1 MAKNFGSAGSAKTI
15 KAVAQASNE
24 KANVITVKMVSDE
37 NLFDYAKNNEDITDT
52 TDLEN
57 SMKELGFT
65 DPIEATGYG
74 MEEGKYTIVSG
85 HRRRMAGRNVGIK
98 TFPVIVKTFKSD
110 EEIRNYVLLANS
122 QRDSAKDPLLFCK
135 RYKMHEEYLKE
146 ANFKGSVRE
155 EIAKRLGISTQ
166 QADRYNQMNKV
177 ILPVWDMIRDEKV
190 GMSSVLPM
198 ATLTEVEQEEVLTIF
213 KEALD
218 NKQSLTRDLCSKLIK
233 GYKEGKK
240 SYLEII
246 QIEMS
251 EVMNPPVMPMSSQ
264 YIVDNGEGGSR
275 ESDNPFPRNNETNY
289 DYSHREGLESGKDPY
304 ADERLTP
311 EDYAVINGSGNG
323 EPTAENGEP
332 KEKEKKP
339 PLTEEEKKILN
350 GEKISQNLGKI
361 ESLLNDF
368 YEFEDKDKAE
378 AVMKTMG
385 SVIKLMVAEMDTISD
400 DYECADSFKKTI
412 KDVVSDM
419 SEYTEE

>member
-1 MAKNFGSAGSAKTI
+1 MAKNFGNAGSAKTI

-37 NLFDYAKNNEDITDT
+37 NLIDYAKNNEDITDT

-65 DPIEATGYG
+65 DPIEATDYG

-98 TFPVIVKTFKSD
+98 TFPVIVKHFKSD
-110 EEIRNYVLLANS
+110 EEVRNYVLLANS

-177 ILPVWDMIRDEKV
+177 ILPVWDMIREEKV

-198 ATLTEVEQEEVLTIF
+198 ATLTEAEQEEVLTIF
-213 KEALD
+213 NEALD
-218 NKQSLTRDLCSKLIK
+218 NQQNLTRDLCSKLIK

-246 QIEMS
+246 QIEMNN
-251 EVMNPPVMPMSSQ
+251 VMTPPVMPISSQ
-264 YIVDNGEGGSR
+264 YIVDNGEGGAR
-275 ESDNPFPRNNETNY
+275 ENDNPFPRNNEVNY
-289 DYSHREGLESGKDPY
+289 DYSHREDYSDLKTPEDDYKE
-304 ADERLTP
+304 ERLTE
-311 EDYAVINGSGNG
+311 EDYKAIELASKQAQ
-323 EPTAENGEP
+323 AETEEDG
-332 KEKEKKP
+332 KEKKK
-339 PLTEEEKKILN
+339 LTEEEKMLIAGENIQKNLAKLDTQLSNFYKFISN
-350 GEKISQNLGKI
+350 GQAEDVLYKMFELMTVLQSEAHEIADEYDLKEKL
-361 ESLLNDF
+361 E
-368 YEFEDKDKAE
+368 EFEKQFNVE
-378 AVMKTMG
+378 
-385 SVIKLMVAEMDTISD
+385 I
-400 DYECADSFKKTI
+400 
-412 KDVVSDM
+412 
-419 SEYTEE
+419 

>member
-1 MAKNFGSAGSAKTI
+1 MAKNFGNAGSAKTI

-37 NLFDYAKNNEDITDT
+37 NLIDYAKNNEDITDT

-65 DPIEATGYG
+65 DPIEATDYG

-98 TFPVIVKTFKSD
+98 TFPVIVKHFKSD
-110 EEIRNYVLLANS
+110 EEVRNYVLLANS

-177 ILPVWDMIRDEKV
+177 ILPVWDMIREEKV

-198 ATLTEVEQEEVLTIF
+198 ATLTEAEQEEVLTSF
-213 KEALD
+213 NEALD
-218 NKQSLTRDLCSKLIK
+218 NQQNLTRDLCSKLIK

-246 QIEMS
+246 QIEMNNA
-251 EVMNPPVMPMSSQ
+251 MTPPVMPISSQ
-264 YIVDNGEGGSR
+264 YIVDNGEGGAR
-275 ESDNPFPRNNETNY
+275 ENDNPFPRNNEVNY
-289 DYSHREGLESGKDPY
+289 DYSHREDYSDLKTPEDDYKE
-304 ADERLTP
+304 ERLTE
-311 EDYAVINGSGNG
+311 EDYKAIELASKQAQ
-323 EPTAENGEP
+323 AETEEDG
-332 KEKEKKP
+332 KEKKK
-339 PLTEEEKKILN
+339 LTEEEKMLIAGENIQKNLAKLDTQLSNFYKFISN
-350 GEKISQNLGKI
+350 GQAEDVLYKMFELMVVLQSEAHEIADEYDLKEKL
-361 ESLLNDF
+361 E
-368 YEFEDKDKAE
+368 EFEKQFNVE
-378 AVMKTMG
+378 
-385 SVIKLMVAEMDTISD
+385 I
-400 DYECADSFKKTI
+400 
-412 KDVVSDM
+412 
-419 SEYTEE
+419 

>member
-1 MAKNFGSAGSAKTI
+1 MAKNFGNAGSAKTI

-37 NLFDYAKNNEDITDT
+37 NLIDYAKNNEDITDT

-65 DPIEATGYG
+65 DPIEATDYG

-98 TFPVIVKTFKSD
+98 TFPVIVKHFKSD
-110 EEIRNYVLLANS
+110 EEVRNYVLLANS

-177 ILPVWDMIRDEKV
+177 ILPVWDMIREEKV

-198 ATLTEVEQEEVLTIF
+198 ATLTEAEQEEVLTIF
-213 KEALD
+213 NEALD
-218 NKQSLTRDLCSKLIK
+218 NQQNLTRDLCSKLIK

-246 QIEMS
+246 QIEMNNA
-251 EVMNPPVMPMSSQ
+251 MTTPVMPISSQ
-264 YIVDNGEGGSR
+264 YIVDNGEGGAR
-275 ESDNPFPRNNETNY
+275 ENDNPFPRNNEVNY
-289 DYSHREGLESGKDPY
+289 DYSHREDYSDLKTPEDDYKE
-304 ADERLTP
+304 ERLTE
-311 EDYAVINGSGNG
+311 EDYKAIELASKQAQ
-323 EPTAENGEP
+323 AETEEDG
-332 KEKEKKP
+332 KEKKK
-339 PLTEEEKKILN
+339 LTEEEKMLIAGENIQKNLAKLDTQLSNFYKFISN
-350 GEKISQNLGKI
+350 GQAEDVLYKMFELMVVLQSEAHEIADEYDLKEKL
-361 ESLLNDF
+361 E
-368 YEFEDKDKAE
+368 EFEKQFNVE
-378 AVMKTMG
+378 
-385 SVIKLMVAEMDTISD
+385 I
-400 DYECADSFKKTI
+400 
-412 KDVVSDM
+412 
-419 SEYTEE
+419 

>member
-1 MAKNFGSAGSAKTI
+1 MAKNFGNAGSAKTI

-37 NLFDYAKNNEDITDT
+37 NLIDYAKNNEDITDT

-65 DPIEATGYG
+65 DPIEATDYG

-98 TFPVIVKTFKSD
+98 TFPVIVKHFKSD
-110 EEIRNYVLLANS
+110 EEVRNYVLLANS

-177 ILPVWDMIRDEKV
+177 ILPVWDMIREEKV

-198 ATLTEVEQEEVLTIF
+198 ATLTEAEQEEVLTIF
-213 KEALD
+213 NEALD
-218 NKQSLTRDLCSKLIK
+218 NQQNLTRDLCSKLIK

-246 QIEMS
+246 QIEMNNA
-251 EVMNPPVMPMSSQ
+251 MTPPVMPISSQ
-264 YIVDNGEGGSR
+264 YIVDNGEGGAR
-275 ESDNPFPRNNETNY
+275 ENDNPFPRNNEVNY
-289 DYSHREGLESGKDPY
+289 DYSHREDYSDLKTPEDDYKE
-304 ADERLTP
+304 ERLTE
-311 EDYAVINGSGNG
+311 EDYKAIELASKQAQ
-323 EPTAENGEP
+323 AETEEDG
-332 KEKEKKP
+332 KEKKK
-339 PLTEEEKKILN
+339 LTEEEKMLIAGENIQKNLAKLDTQLSNFYKFISN
-350 GEKISQNLGKI
+350 GQAEDVLYKMFELMVVLQSESHEIADEYDLKEKL
-361 ESLLNDF
+361 E
-368 YEFEDKDKAE
+368 EFEKQFNVE
-378 AVMKTMG
+378 
-385 SVIKLMVAEMDTISD
+385 I
-400 DYECADSFKKTI
+400 
-412 KDVVSDM
+412 
-419 SEYTEE
+419 

>member
-1 MAKNFGSAGSAKTI
+1 MAKNFGNAGSAKTI

-37 NLFDYAKNNEDITDT
+37 NLIDYAKNNEDITDT

-65 DPIEATGYG
+65 DPIEATDYG

-98 TFPVIVKTFKSD
+98 TFPVIVKHFKSD
-110 EEIRNYVLLANS
+110 EEVRNYVLLANS

-177 ILPVWDMIRDEKV
+177 ILPVWDMIREEKV

-198 ATLTEVEQEEVLTIF
+198 ATLTEAEQEEVLTIF
-213 KEALD
+213 NEALD
-218 NKQSLTRDLCSKLIK
+218 NQQNLTRDLCSKLIK

-246 QIEMS
+246 QIEMNNA
-251 EVMNPPVMPMSSQ
+251 MTPPVMPISSQ
-264 YIVDNGEGGSR
+264 YIVDNGEGGAR
-275 ESDNPFPRNNETNY
+275 ENDNPFPRNNEVNY
-289 DYSHREGLESGKDPY
+289 DYSHREDYSDLK
-304 ADERLTP
+304 TP
-311 EDYAVINGSGNG
+311 EDDYKAIELASKQAQ
-323 EPTAENGEP
+323 AETEEDG
-332 KEKEKKP
+332 KEKKK
-339 PLTEEEKKILN
+339 LTEEEKMLIAGENIQKNLAKLDTQLSNFYKFISN
-350 GEKISQNLGKI
+350 GQAEDVLYKMFELMTVLQSEAHEIADEYDLKEKL
-361 ESLLNDF
+361 E
-368 YEFEDKDKAE
+368 EFEKQFNVE
-378 AVMKTMG
+378 
-385 SVIKLMVAEMDTISD
+385 I
-400 DYECADSFKKTI
+400 
-412 KDVVSDM
+412 
-419 SEYTEE
+419 

>member
-1 MAKNFGSAGSAKTI
+1 MAKNFGNAGSAKTI

-37 NLFDYAKNNEDITDT
+37 NLIDYAKNNEDITDT

-65 DPIEATGYG
+65 DPIEATDYG

-98 TFPVIVKTFKSD
+98 TFPVIVKHFKSD
-110 EEIRNYVLLANS
+110 EEVRNYVLLANS

-177 ILPVWDMIRDEKV
+177 ILPVWDMIREEKV

-198 ATLTEVEQEEVLTIF
+198 ATLTEAEQEEVLTIF
-213 KEALD
+213 NEALD
-218 NKQSLTRDLCSKLIK
+218 NQQNLTRDLCSKLIK

-246 QIEMS
+246 QIEMNNA
-251 EVMNPPVMPMSSQ
+251 MTPPVMPISSQ
-264 YIVDNGEGGSR
+264 YIVDNGEGGAR
-275 ESDNPFPRNNETNY
+275 ENDNPFPRNNEVNY
-289 DYSHREGLESGKDPY
+289 DYSHREDYSDLK
-304 ADERLTP
+304 TP
-311 EDYAVINGSGNG
+311 EDDY
-323 EPTAENGEP
+323 
-332 KEKEKKP
+332 KEER
-339 PLTEEEKKILN
+339 LTEEEKMLIAGENIQKNLAKLDTQLSNFYKFISN
-350 GEKISQNLGKI
+350 GQAEDVLYKMFELMVVLQSEAHEIADEYDLKEKL
-361 ESLLNDF
+361 E
-368 YEFEDKDKAE
+368 EFEKQFNVE
-378 AVMKTMG
+378 
-385 SVIKLMVAEMDTISD
+385 I
-400 DYECADSFKKTI
+400 
-412 KDVVSDM
+412 
-419 SEYTEE
+419 

>member
-1 MAKNFGSAGSAKTI
+1 MAKNFGNAGSAKTI

-37 NLFDYAKNNEDITDT
+37 NLIDYAKNNEDITDT

-65 DPIEATGYG
+65 DPIEATDYG

-98 TFPVIVKTFKSD
+98 TFPVIVKHFKSD
-110 EEIRNYVLLANS
+110 EEVRNYVLLANS

-177 ILPVWDMIRDEKV
+177 ILPVWDMIREEKV

-198 ATLTEVEQEEVLTIF
+198 ATLTEAEQEEVLTIF
-213 KEALD
+213 NEALD
-218 NKQSLTRDLCSKLIK
+218 NQQNLTRDLCSKLIK

-246 QIEMS
+246 QIEMNNA
-251 EVMNPPVMPMSSQ
+251 MTPPVMPISSQ
-264 YIVDNGEGGSR
+264 YIVDNGEGGAR
-275 ESDNPFPRNNETNY
+275 ENDNPFPRNNEVNY
-289 DYSHREGLESGKDPY
+289 DYSHREDYSDLKTPEDDYKE
-304 ADERLTP
+304 ERLTE
-311 EDYAVINGSGNG
+311 EDYKAIELASKQAQ
-323 EPTAENGEP
+323 AETEEDG
-332 KEKEKKP
+332 KEKKK
-339 PLTEEEKKILN
+339 LTEEEKMLIAGENIQKNLAKLDTQLSNFYKFISN
-350 GEKISQNLGKI
+350 GQAEDVLYKMFELMVVLQSEAHEIADEYDLKEKL
-361 ESLLNDF
+361 E
-368 YEFEDKDKAE
+368 EFEKQFNVE
-378 AVMKTMG
+378 
-385 SVIKLMVAEMDTISD
+385 I
-400 DYECADSFKKTI
+400 
-412 KDVVSDM
+412 
-419 SEYTEE
+419 

>member
-37 NLFDYAKNNEDITDT
+37 NLVDYAKNNEDITNT
-52 TDLEN
+52 ADLEN

-65 DPIEATGYG
+65 DPIEATDFG

-98 TFPVIVKTFKSD
+98 TFPVIVKRFKS
-110 EEIRNYVLLANS
+110 EEEVRNYVLLANS

-146 ANFKGSVRE
+146 AKFKGSVRE

-198 ATLTEVEQEEVLTIF
+198 ATLTETEQEEVLTIF
-213 KEALD
+213 NEALD
-218 NKQSLTRDLCSKLIK
+218 NKQNLTREMCGKLIK
-233 GYKEGKK
+233 GYKEGKR

-246 QIEMS
+246 QVEMS
-251 EVMNPPVMPMSSQ
+251 EVMNSPVNTPVMNINTEPSETKSN
-264 YIVDNGEGGSR
+264 D
-275 ESDNPFPRNNETNY
+275 DPFPRNNEINY
-289 DYSHREGLESGKDPY
+289 DYSHREGLGSNKDPY

-311 EDYAVINGSGNG
+311 EDYEVINRSGNG
-323 EPTAENGEP
+323 EEKTTESGKP

-339 PLTEEEKKILN
+339 PLTDEEKKLLN
-350 GEKISQNLGKI
+350 GEKVSYNLGKI
-361 ESLLNDF
+361 ESLLNEI
-368 YEFEDKDKAE
+368 YKFESNEKAE

-385 SVIKLMVAEMDTISD
+385 SVIRLMVAEMDAIAD
-400 DYECADSFKKTI
+400 DYKCTESFQKTL
-412 KDVVSDM
+412 KDVVSEM
-419 SEYTEE
+419 KEYMEE

>member
-1 MAKNFGSAGSAKTI
+1 MAKNFGNAGSPKTI

-37 NLFDYAKNNEDITDT
+37 NLIDYAKNNEDITDT

-65 DPIEATGYG
+65 DPIEATDYG

-98 TFPVIVKTFKSD
+98 TFPVIVKHFKSD
-110 EEIRNYVLLANS
+110 EEVRNYVLLANS

-177 ILPVWDMIRDEKV
+177 ILPVWDMIREEKV

-198 ATLTEVEQEEVLTIF
+198 ATLTEAEQEEVLTIF
-213 KEALD
+213 NEALD
-218 NKQSLTRDLCSKLIK
+218 NQQNLTRDLCSKLIK

-246 QIEMS
+246 QIEMNNA
-251 EVMNPPVMPMSSQ
+251 MTPPVMPISSQ
-264 YIVDNGEGGSR
+264 YIVDNGEGGAR
-275 ESDNPFPRNNETNY
+275 GNDNPFPRNNEVNY
-289 DYSHREGLESGKDPY
+289 DYSHREDYSDLKTPEDDYKE
-304 ADERLTP
+304 ERLTE
-311 EDYAVINGSGNG
+311 EDYKAIELASKQAQ
-323 EPTAENGEP
+323 AETEEDG
-332 KEKEKKP
+332 KEKKK
-339 PLTEEEKKILN
+339 LTEEEKMLIAGENIQKNLAKLDTQLSNFYKFISN
-350 GEKISQNLGKI
+350 GQAEDVLYKMFELMVVLQSEAHEIADEYDLKEKL
-361 ESLLNDF
+361 E
-368 YEFEDKDKAE
+368 EFEKRFNVE
-378 AVMKTMG
+378 
-385 SVIKLMVAEMDTISD
+385 I
-400 DYECADSFKKTI
+400 
-412 KDVVSDM
+412 
-419 SEYTEE
+419 

>member
-1 MAKNFGSAGSAKTI
+1 MAKNFGNAGSAKTI

-37 NLFDYAKNNEDITDT
+37 NLIDYAKNNEDITDT

-65 DPIEATGYG
+65 DPIEATDYG

-98 TFPVIVKTFKSD
+98 TFPVIVKHFKSD
-110 EEIRNYVLLANS
+110 EEVRNYVLLANS

-177 ILPVWDMIRDEKV
+177 ILPVWDMIREEKV

-198 ATLTEVEQEEVLTIF
+198 ATLTEAEQEEVLTIF
-213 KEALD
+213 NEALD
-218 NKQSLTRDLCSKLIK
+218 NQQNLTRDLCSKLIK

-246 QIEMS
+246 QIEMNNA
-251 EVMNPPVMPMSSQ
+251 MTPPVMPISSQ
-264 YIVDNGEGGSR
+264 YIVDNGEGGAR
-275 ESDNPFPRNNETNY
+275 ENDNPFPRNNEVNY
-289 DYSHREGLESGKDPY
+289 DYSHRE
-304 ADERLTP
+304 
-311 EDYAVINGSGNG
+311 DYSR
-323 EPTAENGEP
+323 
-332 KEKEKKP
+332 
-339 PLTEEEKKILN
+339 
-350 GEKISQNLGKI
+350 
-361 ESLLNDF
+361 
-368 YEFEDKDKAE
+368 
-378 AVMKTMG
+378 
-385 SVIKLMVAEMDTISD
+385 
-400 DYECADSFKKTI
+400 FKNTGR
-412 KDVVSDM
+412 
-419 SEYTEE
+419 

>member
-1 MAKNFGSAGSAKTI
+1 MAKNFGNAGSAKTI

-37 NLFDYAKNNEDITDT
+37 NLIDYAKNNEDITDT

-65 DPIEATGYG
+65 DPIEATDYG

-98 TFPVIVKTFKSD
+98 TFPVIVKHFKSD
-110 EEIRNYVLLANS
+110 EEVRNYVLLANS

-177 ILPVWDMIRDEKV
+177 ILPVWDMIREEKV

-198 ATLTEVEQEEVLTIF
+198 ATLTEAEQEEVLTIF
-213 KEALD
+213 NEALD
-218 NKQSLTRDLCSKLIK
+218 NQQNLTRDLCSKLIK

-246 QIEMS
+246 QIEMNNA
-251 EVMNPPVMPMSSQ
+251 MTPPVMPISSQ
-264 YIVDNGEGGSR
+264 YIVDNGEGGAR
-275 ESDNPFPRNNETNY
+275 ENDNPFPRNNEVNY
-289 DYSHREGLESGKDPY
+289 DYSHREDYSDLKTPEDDYKE
-304 ADERLTP
+304 ERLTE
-311 EDYAVINGSGNG
+311 EDYKAIELASKQAQ
-323 EPTAENGEP
+323 AETEEDG
-332 KEKEKKP
+332 KEKKK
-339 PLTEEEKKILN
+339 LTEEEKMLIAGENIQKNLAKLDTQLSNFYKFISN
-350 GEKISQNLGKI
+350 GQAEDVLYKMFELMIVLQSEAHEIADEYDLKEKL
-361 ESLLNDF
+361 E
-368 YEFEDKDKAE
+368 EFEKQFNVE
-378 AVMKTMG
+378 
-385 SVIKLMVAEMDTISD
+385 I
-400 DYECADSFKKTI
+400 
-412 KDVVSDM
+412 
-419 SEYTEE
+419 

>member
-1 MAKNFGSAGSAKTI
+1 MAKNFGNAGSAKTI

-37 NLFDYAKNNEDITDT
+37 NLIDYAKNNEDITDT

-65 DPIEATGYG
+65 DPIEATDYG

-98 TFPVIVKTFKSD
+98 TFPVIVKHFKSD
-110 EEIRNYVLLANS
+110 EEVRNYVLLANS

-177 ILPVWDMIRDEKV
+177 ILPVWEMIREEKV

-198 ATLTEVEQEEVLTIF
+198 ATLTEAEQEEVLTIF
-213 KEALD
+213 NEALD
-218 NKQSLTRDLCSKLIK
+218 NQQNLTRDLCSKLIK

-246 QIEMS
+246 QIEMNNA
-251 EVMNPPVMPMSSQ
+251 MTPPVMPISSQ
-264 YIVDNGEGGSR
+264 YIVDNGEGGAR
-275 ESDNPFPRNNETNY
+275 ENDNPFPRNNEVNY
-289 DYSHREGLESGKDPY
+289 DYSHREDYSDLKTPEDDYKE
-304 ADERLTP
+304 ERLTE
-311 EDYAVINGSGNG
+311 EDYKAIELASKQAQ
-323 EPTAENGEP
+323 AETEEDG
-332 KEKEKKP
+332 KEKKK
-339 PLTEEEKKILN
+339 LTEEEKMLIAGENIQKNLAKLDTQLSNFYKFISN
-350 GEKISQNLGKI
+350 GQAEDVLYKMFELMVVLQSEAHEIADEYDLKEKL
-361 ESLLNDF
+361 E
-368 YEFEDKDKAE
+368 EFEKQFNVE
-378 AVMKTMG
+378 
-385 SVIKLMVAEMDTISD
+385 I
-400 DYECADSFKKTI
+400 
-412 KDVVSDM
+412 
-419 SEYTEE
+419 

>member
-1 MAKNFGSAGSAKTI
+1 MAKNFGNAGSAKTI

-37 NLFDYAKNNEDITDT
+37 NLIDYAKNNEDITDT

-65 DPIEATGYG
+65 DPIEATDYG

-98 TFPVIVKTFKSD
+98 TFPVIVKHFKSD
-110 EEIRNYVLLANS
+110 EEVRNYVLLANS

-177 ILPVWDMIRDEKV
+177 ILPVWDMIREEKV

-198 ATLTEVEQEEVLTIF
+198 ATLTEAEQEEVLTIF
-213 KEALD
+213 NEALD
-218 NKQSLTRDLCSKLIK
+218 NQQNITRDLCSKLIK

-246 QIEMS
+246 QIEMNNA
-251 EVMNPPVMPMSSQ
+251 MTPPVMPISSQ
-264 YIVDNGEGGSR
+264 YIVDNGEGGAR
-275 ESDNPFPRNNETNY
+275 ENDNPFPRNNEVNY
-289 DYSHREGLESGKDPY
+289 DYSHREDYSDLKTPEDDYKE
-304 ADERLTP
+304 ERLTE
-311 EDYAVINGSGNG
+311 EDYKAIELASKQAQ
-323 EPTAENGEP
+323 AETEEDG
-332 KEKEKKP
+332 KEKKK
-339 PLTEEEKKILN
+339 LTEEEKMLIAGENIQKNLAKLDTQLSNFYKFISN
-350 GEKISQNLGKI
+350 GQAEDVLYKMFELMVVLQSEAHEIADEYDLKEKL
-361 ESLLNDF
+361 E
-368 YEFEDKDKAE
+368 EFEKQFNVE
-378 AVMKTMG
+378 
-385 SVIKLMVAEMDTISD
+385 I
-400 DYECADSFKKTI
+400 
-412 KDVVSDM
+412 
-419 SEYTEE
+419 

>member
-1 MAKNFGSAGSAKTI
+1 MAKNFGNAGSAKTI

-37 NLFDYAKNNEDITDT
+37 NLIDYAKNNEDITDT

-65 DPIEATGYG
+65 DPIEATDYG

-98 TFPVIVKTFKSD
+98 TFPVIVKHFKSD
-110 EEIRNYVLLANS
+110 EEVRNYVLLANS

-177 ILPVWDMIRDEKV
+177 ILPVWDMIREEKV

-198 ATLTEVEQEEVLTIF
+198 ATLTEAEQEEVLTIF
-213 KEALD
+213 NEALD
-218 NKQSLTRDLCSKLIK
+218 NQQNLTRDLCSKLIK

-246 QIEMS
+246 QIEMNNA
-251 EVMNPPVMPMSSQ
+251 MTPPVMPISSQ
-264 YIVDNGEGGSR
+264 YIVDNGEGGAR
-275 ESDNPFPRNNETNY
+275 ENDNPFPRNNEVNY
-289 DYSHREGLESGKDPY
+289 DYSHREDYSDLKTPEDDYKE
-304 ADERLTP
+304 ERLTE
-311 EDYAVINGSGNG
+311 EDYKAIELASKQAR
-323 EPTAENGEP
+323 AETEEDG
-332 KEKEKKP
+332 KEKKK
-339 PLTEEEKKILN
+339 LTEEEKMLIAGENIQKNLAKLDTQLSNFYKFISN
-350 GEKISQNLGKI
+350 GQAEDVLYKMFELMVVLQSEAHEIADEYDLKEKL
-361 ESLLNDF
+361 E
-368 YEFEDKDKAE
+368 EFEKQFNVE
-378 AVMKTMG
+378 
-385 SVIKLMVAEMDTISD
+385 I
-400 DYECADSFKKTI
+400 
-412 KDVVSDM
+412 
-419 SEYTEE
+419 

>member
-1 MAKNFGSAGSAKTI
+1 MAKNFGNAGSAKTI

-37 NLFDYAKNNEDITDT
+37 NLIDYAKNNEDITDT

-65 DPIEATGYG
+65 DPIEATDYG

-98 TFPVIVKTFKSD
+98 TFPVIVKHFKSD
-110 EEIRNYVLLANS
+110 EEVRNYVLLANS

-177 ILPVWDMIRDEKV
+177 ILPVWDMIREEKV

-198 ATLTEVEQEEVLTIF
+198 ATLTEAEQEEVLTIF
-213 KEALD
+213 NEALD
-218 NKQSLTRDLCSKLIK
+218 NQQNLTRDLCSKLIK

-246 QIEMS
+246 QIEMNNA
-251 EVMNPPVMPMSSQ
+251 MTPPVMPISSQ
-264 YIVDNGEGGSR
+264 YIVDNGEGGAR
-275 ESDNPFPRNNETNY
+275 ENDNPFPRNNEVNY
-289 DYSHREGLESGKDPY
+289 DYSHREDYSDLKTPEDDYKE
-304 ADERLTP
+304 ERLTE
-311 EDYAVINGSGNG
+311 EDYKAIELASKQAQ
-323 EPTAENGEP
+323 AETEEDG
-332 KEKEKKP
+332 KEKKK
-339 PLTEEEKKILN
+339 LTEEEKMLIAGENIQKNLAKLDTQLSNFYKFISN
-350 GEKISQNLGKI
+350 GQAEDVLFKMFELMTVLQSEAHEIADEYDLKEKL
-361 ESLLNDF
+361 E
-368 YEFEDKDKAE
+368 EFEKQFNVE
-378 AVMKTMG
+378 
-385 SVIKLMVAEMDTISD
+385 I
-400 DYECADSFKKTI
+400 
-412 KDVVSDM
+412 
-419 SEYTEE
+419 

>member
-1 MAKNFGSAGSAKTI
+1 MAKNFGNAGSAKTI

-37 NLFDYAKNNEDITDT
+37 NLIDYAKNNEDITDT

-65 DPIEATGYG
+65 DPIEATDYG

-98 TFPVIVKTFKSD
+98 TFPVIVKHFKSD
-110 EEIRNYVLLANS
+110 EEVRNYVLLANS

-177 ILPVWDMIRDEKV
+177 ILPVWDMIREEKV

-198 ATLTEVEQEEVLTIF
+198 ATLTEAEQEEVLTIF
-213 KEALD
+213 NEALD
-218 NKQSLTRDLCSKLIK
+218 NQQNLTRDLCSKLIK

-246 QIEMS
+246 QIEMNNA
-251 EVMNPPVMPMSSQ
+251 MTPPVMPISSQ
-264 YIVDNGEGGSR
+264 YIVDNGEGGAR
-275 ESDNPFPRNNETNY
+275 ENDNPFPRNNEVDY
-289 DYSHREGLESGKDPY
+289 DYSHREDYSDLKTPEDDYKE
-304 ADERLTP
+304 ERLTE
-311 EDYAVINGSGNG
+311 EDYKAIELASKQAQ
-323 EPTAENGEP
+323 AETEEDG
-332 KEKEKKP
+332 KEKKK
-339 PLTEEEKKILN
+339 LTEEEKMLIAGENIQKNLAKLDTQLSNFYKFISN
-350 GEKISQNLGKI
+350 GQAEDVLYKMFELMVVLQSEAHEIADEYDLKEKL
-361 ESLLNDF
+361 E
-368 YEFEDKDKAE
+368 EFEKQFNVE
-378 AVMKTMG
+378 
-385 SVIKLMVAEMDTISD
+385 I
-400 DYECADSFKKTI
+400 
-412 KDVVSDM
+412 
-419 SEYTEE
+419 

>member
-1 MAKNFGSAGSAKTI
+1 MAKNFGNAGSAKTI

-37 NLFDYAKNNEDITDT
+37 NLIDYAKNNEDITDT

-65 DPIEATGYG
+65 DPIEATDYG

-98 TFPVIVKTFKSD
+98 TFPVIVKHFKSD
-110 EEIRNYVLLANS
+110 EEVRNYVLLANS

-177 ILPVWDMIRDEKV
+177 ILPVWDMIREEKV

-198 ATLTEVEQEEVLTIF
+198 ATLTEAEQEEVLTIF
-213 KEALD
+213 NEALD
-218 NKQSLTRDLCSKLIK
+218 NQQNLTRDLCSKLIK

-246 QIEMS
+246 QIEMNNA
-251 EVMNPPVMPMSSQ
+251 MTPPVMPISSQ
-264 YIVDNGEGGSR
+264 YIVDNGEGGAR
-275 ESDNPFPRNNETNY
+275 ENDNPFPRNNEVNY
-289 DYSHREGLESGKDPY
+289 DYSHREDYSDLKTPEDDYKE
-304 ADERLTP
+304 ERLTE
-311 EDYAVINGSGNG
+311 EDYKAIELASKQAQ
-323 EPTAENGEP
+323 AETEEDG
-332 KEKEKKP
+332 KEKKK
-339 PLTEEEKKILN
+339 LTEEEKMLIAGENIQKNLAKLDTQLSNFYKFISN
-350 GEKISQNLGKI
+350 GQAEDVLYKMFELMVVLQSEAHEIADEYDLKEKI
-361 ESLLNDF
+361 E
-368 YEFEDKDKAE
+368 EFEKQFNVE
-378 AVMKTMG
+378 
-385 SVIKLMVAEMDTISD
+385 I
-400 DYECADSFKKTI
+400 
-412 KDVVSDM
+412 
-419 SEYTEE
+419 

>member
-1 MAKNFGSAGSAKTI
+1 MAKNFGNAGSAKTI

-37 NLFDYAKNNEDITDT
+37 NLIDYAKNNEDITDT

-65 DPIEATGYG
+65 DPIEATDYG

-98 TFPVIVKTFKSD
+98 TFPVIVKHFKSD
-110 EEIRNYVLLANS
+110 EEVRNYVLLANS

-177 ILPVWDMIRDEKV
+177 ILPVWDMIREEKV

-198 ATLTEVEQEEVLTIF
+198 ATLTEAEQEEVLTIF
-213 KEALD
+213 NEALD
-218 NKQSLTRDLCSKLIK
+218 NQQNLTRDLCSKLIK

-246 QIEMS
+246 QIEMNNA
-251 EVMNPPVMPMSSQ
+251 MTPPVMPISSQ
-264 YIVDNGEGGSR
+264 YIVDNGEGGAR
-275 ESDNPFPRNNETNY
+275 ENDNPFPRNNEVNY
-289 DYSHREGLESGKDPY
+289 DYSHREDYSDLKTPEDDYKE
-304 ADERLTP
+304 ERLTE
-311 EDYAVINGSGNG
+311 EDYKAIELASKQAQ
-323 EPTAENGEP
+323 AETEEDG
-332 KEKEKKP
+332 KEKKK
-339 PLTEEEKKILN
+339 LTEEEKMLIAGENIQKNLAKLDTQLSNFYKFISN
-350 GEKISQNLGKI
+350 GQAEDVLYKMFELMTVLQSEAHEIADEYDLKEKL
-361 ESLLNDF
+361 E
-368 YEFEDKDKAE
+368 EFEKQFNVE
-378 AVMKTMG
+378 
-385 SVIKLMVAEMDTISD
+385 I
-400 DYECADSFKKTI
+400 
-412 KDVVSDM
+412 
-419 SEYTEE
+419 

>member
-1 MAKNFGSAGSAKTI
+1 MAKNFGNAGSAKTI

-37 NLFDYAKNNEDITDT
+37 NLVDYEKNNEDITDT

-65 DPIEATGYG
+65 DPIEATSYG

-98 TFPVIVKTFKSD
+98 TFPVIVKNFKSD
-110 EEIRNYVLLANS
+110 EEVRNYVLLANS

-146 ANFKGSVRE
+146 AGFKGSVRE

-177 ILPVWDMIRDEKV
+177 ILPVWDMIREEKV

-198 ATLTEVEQEEVLTIF
+198 ATLTAEEQEEVVTIF
-213 KEALD
+213 NEALD
-218 NKQSLTRDLCSKLIK
+218 NKQNLTRDLCSKLIK

-246 QIEMS
+246 RIEMN
-251 EVMNPPVMPMSSQ
+251 EVMNTPVMPMSSQ
-264 YIVDNGEGGSR
+264 FITDNGGSSSG
-275 ESDNPFPRNNETNY
+275 SDNPFPRNNEINY
-289 DYSHREGLESGKDPY
+289 DYSHREGLESDKDPY
-304 ADERLTP
+304 ADERLTA
-311 EDYAVINGSGNG
+311 EDYAVINGSGKEETQSE
-323 EPTAENGEP
+323 EPQ
-332 KEKEKKP
+332 EKEKKP
-339 PLTEEEKKILN
+339 PLTEEEKKIQA
-350 GEKISQNLGKI
+350 GDKISQNLGKL
-361 ESLLNDF
+361 ESLMNDF
-368 YEFEDKDKAE
+368 YAFEDKDKAE

-385 SVIKLMVAEMDTISD
+385 SMIKLMVAEMEIISE
-400 DYECADSFKKTI
+400 DYKFEDSFKKTVADVENDI
-412 KDVVSDM
+412 KA
-419 SEYTEE
+419 YTEE

>member
-1 MAKNFGSAGSAKTI
+1 MAKNFGNAGSAKTI

-37 NLFDYAKNNEDITDT
+37 NLIDYAKNNEDITDT

-65 DPIEATGYG
+65 DPIEATDYG

-98 TFPVIVKTFKSD
+98 TFPVIVKHFKSD
-110 EEIRNYVLLANS
+110 EEVRNYVLLANS

-177 ILPVWDMIRDEKV
+177 ILPVWDMIREEKV

-198 ATLTEVEQEEVLTIF
+198 ATLTEAEQEEVLTIF
-213 KEALD
+213 NEALD
-218 NKQSLTRDLCSKLIK
+218 NQQNLTRDLCSKLIK

-246 QIEMS
+246 QIEMNNA
-251 EVMNPPVMPMSSQ
+251 MTPPVMPISSQ

-275 ESDNPFPRNNETNY
+275 ENDNPFPRNNEVNY
-289 DYSHREGLESGKDPY
+289 DYSHREDYSDLKTPEDDYKE
-304 ADERLTP
+304 ERLTE
-311 EDYAVINGSGNG
+311 EDYKAIELASKQAQ
-323 EPTAENGEP
+323 AETEEEG
-332 KEKEKKP
+332 KEKKK
-339 PLTEEEKKILN
+339 LTEEEKMLIAGENIQKNLAKLDTQLSNFYKFISN
-350 GEKISQNLGKI
+350 GQAEDVLYKMFELMTVLQSEAHEIADEYDLKEKL
-361 ESLLNDF
+361 E
-368 YEFEDKDKAE
+368 EFEKQFNVE
-378 AVMKTMG
+378 
-385 SVIKLMVAEMDTISD
+385 I
-400 DYECADSFKKTI
+400 
-412 KDVVSDM
+412 
-419 SEYTEE
+419 